1 MGSFATPKRQVL
13 FVSKTAQANGAADG
27 SAARPYPTLREAL
40 AAAPPGAL
48 VRIGE
53 GEFRE
58 QLTITR
64 PVALLGQGEGKTRIV
79 FGAGVVVEVRAHRVE
94 LRELS
99 IEGGET
105 CLAFHGGA
113 GHQLAGVELRGA
125 REVALLG
132 RNAHLAFAGGSVHD
146 VVDEESG
153 RGIDFDGGSIEA
165 RQILFR
171 AAGRRAIVLHGARG
185 LFEDLDVRGPS
196 LAALQATGGAEVRVV
211 RGVFESLGGAALYA
225 GASQLRVE
233 DAQVR
238 HAEYGVIGF
247 RGANVVVIGGEFSD
261 YRVAGIALVN
271 SHGSVS
277 EAVFAHGGSEG
288 AISITRADGD
298 VPVLV
303 TDNRIRQPGPMGL
316 HVTESAV
323 TMRGNSI
330 TGARLDHDSD
340 MGDALYATDAQL
352 VVENNVMRGNAGS
365 GVTGLR
371 CKVLLTGNG
380 FIENRRAG
388 VLLLDHSKG
397 TASGNL
403 FARNSMAGIEL
414 GEASKADLSRN
425 RFTDNTRYD
434 VDSGCGSG
442 SGSVSL
448 DEEVHQRTCPP

>member
-1 MGSFATPKRQVL
+1 MSAFAPKAEVF
-13 FVSKTAQANGAADG
+13 FVSKTAPANGAADG
-27 SAARPYPTLREAL
+27 SAARPYSTLREAL
-40 AAAPPGAL
+40 AAAPAGAL
-48 VRIGE
+48 LRVGE

-58 QLTITR
+58 QLIITR
-64 PVALLGQGEGKTRIV
+64 PVALVGQGAGKTRIV
-79 FGAGVVVEVRAHRVE
+79 FEAGVVVEVRAERVE

-105 CLAFHGGA
+105 CLAFQGGL
-113 GHQLAGVELRGA
+113 GHRLAGVELRGA

-132 RNAHLAFAGGSVHD
+132 RNAQLAFTGGLIHEVGNK
-146 VVDEESG
+146 ESG
-153 RGIDFDGGSIEA
+153 RGIDIDGGSIEA
-165 RQILFR
+165 RQIVFR
-171 AAGRRAIVLHGARG
+171 TAGRRTIVLHGARG

-196 LAALQATGGAEVRVV
+196 LAALQATGGAEARVV
-211 RGVFESLGGAALYA
+211 RGIFESLSGAALYA

-233 DAQVR
+233 DAKVR

-247 RGANVVVIGGEFSD
+247 RGAEVVVRGGELSG
-261 YRVAGIALVN
+261 YSVAGVALVN

-277 EAVFAHGGSEG
+277 EATFAGGGSEG

-298 VPVLV
+298 SPVV
-303 TDNRIRQPGPMGL
+303 VNDNRIRDPGPMGL

-323 TMRGNSI
+323 TVRGNSI
-330 TGARLDHDSD
+330 TGARLDREGD
-340 MGDALYATDAQL
+340 MGDALYAMDAQL

-365 GVTGLR
+365 GVACVR

-403 FARNSMAGIEL
+403 FTRNSAAGVEL
-414 GEASKADLSRN
+414 GEASKAELSRN
-425 RFTDNTRYD
+425 RFSDNTRYD
-434 VDSGCGSG
+434 VDSGCGPG
-442 SGSVSL
+442 SGSASL
-448 DEEVHQRTCPP
+448 DVEVRQRPCPP